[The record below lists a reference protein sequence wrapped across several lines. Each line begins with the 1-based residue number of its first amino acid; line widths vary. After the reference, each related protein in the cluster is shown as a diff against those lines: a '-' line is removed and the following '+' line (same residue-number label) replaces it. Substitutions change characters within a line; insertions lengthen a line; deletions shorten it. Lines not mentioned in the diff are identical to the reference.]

1 MSLRTK
7 FFKWLTYGQIQ
18 VTPPQ
23 EQMRL
28 DSSGGLGSGTS
39 IGASKATMYRQDVA
53 VSEEQPSVALKF
65 IKAANGHVVEVSS
78 FATNKHGHF
87 ERTVET
93 YVVPEGGKISE
104 IVIQILAI
112 KALEK

>member
-7 FFKWLTYGQIQ
+7 LFKWLTHGQIQ

-23 EQMRL
+23 EMMRL
-28 DSSGGLGSGTS
+28 NSSGSLGIGTS
-39 IGASKATMYRQDVA
+39 TMYRPDVSI
-53 VSEEQPSVALKF
+53 SEEQPSVALKF

-78 FATNKHGHF
+78 LAANKQGHF

-104 IVIQILAI
+104 TVVQILAI

>member
-7 FFKWLTYGQIQ
+7 LIKWLSHGQIN

-23 EQMRL
+23 EKMRI
-28 DSSGGLGSGTS
+28 DSSGNLGIGVTS
-39 IGASKATMYRQDVA
+39 PMMFRQDVA

-65 IKAANGHVVEVSS
+65 IKAANGHVVEVSTR
-78 FATNKHGHF
+78 AKTIHGHMDY
-87 ERTVET
+87 TVET
-93 YVVPEGGKISE
+93 FVVPEGGKISE
-104 IVIQILAI
+104 VVMQILVK

>member
-7 FFKWLTYGQIQ
+7 FFRWLTHGQIQ

-23 EQMRL
+23 EMMRL
-28 DSSGGLGSGTS
+28 SSSGSLGIGTS
-39 IGASKATMYRQDVA
+39 TAMYRQDVS

-65 IKAANGHVVEVSS
+65 IKAANGHVVEVSTR
-78 FATNKHGHF
+78 AKNQHGHMDY
-87 ERTVET
+87 TVET
-93 YVVPEGGKISE
+93 YVVPEGGSINE
-104 IVIQILAI
+104 TVMQILVK